1 MPQRRGHPAGAR
13 PARSALSLAALA
25 LLEPNL
31 LDLFDQLV
39 LQREQLPRPHVYRVL
54 LPHAR
59 IPPAVQALPEPDV
72 PHADHRLQHHVMRQV
87 VPAAVQRVPVL
98 VAGRVDERPQRNGAI
113 LEIYVGEK
121 RTERQNKLVKSCCTT
136 SPFPFNLIRE

>member
-13 PARSALSLAALA
+13 PTRSALSLAALA

-31 LDLFDQLV
+31 LDLLDQLI
-39 LQREQLPRPHVYRVL
+39 LQCEQFPRPHVHRVL

-72 PHADHRLQHHVMRQV
+72 SHADHRLQHHVVRQV
-87 VPAAVQRVPVL
+87 VPATVQRVPVL

-113 LEIYVGEK
+113 FEIYVGGK
-121 RTERQNKLVKSCCTT
+121 RDRKAEQ
-136 SPFPFNLIRE
+136 IG